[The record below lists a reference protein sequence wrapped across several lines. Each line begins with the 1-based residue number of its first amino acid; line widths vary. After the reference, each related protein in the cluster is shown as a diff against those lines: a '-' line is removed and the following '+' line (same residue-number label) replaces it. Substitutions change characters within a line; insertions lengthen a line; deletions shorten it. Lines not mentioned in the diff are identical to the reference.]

1 MYVFH
6 TYTVFEF
13 MLISL
18 FYIKVISNWKINSVI
33 ILLNLLFLG
42 VAIFEFMHKIYVMD
56 DLSTT
61 VESILVMLYAVFGYY
76 LLLKNPVQSQV
87 TAIPLFWFHSAFLLY
102 FAGNLFL
109 FVFINYVNQHFKG
122 LSNQL
127 WSIHSVMS
135 IILYSLIAI
144 GFWKTKTR

>member
-6 TYTVFEF
+6 TYTILEF
-13 MLISL
+13 ALISL
-18 FYIKVISNWKINSVI
+18 FYIKVISKWKISCVI
-33 ILLNLLFLG
+33 VILVTLFLG
-42 VAIFEFMHKIYVMD
+42 VAIFEFMHKIKVMD

-61 VESILVMLYAVFGYY
+61 IESILVMLYAVYGYS

-87 TAIPLFWFHSAFLLY
+87 TAVPLFWFHSAFLLY

-109 FVFINYVNQHFKG
+109 FIFINYVNQHFKG
-122 LSNQL
+122 ASTGL

-135 IILYSLIAI
+135 ITLKSLIAI
-144 GFWKTKTR
+144 GFWKTKAR